1 MMPNYEEQAPKG
13 MNLKKVWLGVSV
25 RRCPNR
31 AVCFLSCRGF
41 ASLFRASPGK
51 GLYGRWEALHG
62 RQRMHLGVCCFCA
75 VSRWHAWA
83 EQALRVSC
91 LSVQHLACQCS
102 TACNTAKS
110 SQSVIVSM

>member
-75 VSRWHAWA
+75 VSRWHACV
-83 EQALRVSC
+83 QLG
-91 LSVQHLACQCS
+91 LSKRCECLACQCS
-102 TACNTAKS
+102 TLH
-110 SQSVIVSM
+110 VSAALRDPRSLLL